1 MHRDVTQAMERG
13 SDSDDDCRNADHA
26 VAASGNLGGEAR
38 RGGYALR
45 DINSLRL
52 VEHKTHPTPT

>member
-1 MHRDVTQAMERG
+1 MRQDVMQAMQRG
-13 SDSDDDCRNADHA
+13 SNSDDDCRYADHA

-38 RGGYALR
+38 RGGYALH

-52 VEHKTHPTPT
+52 VEHKIHPAPT